1 MLKKEINKTQAKE
14 YEKGGEY
21 RQMLIQAIHQC
32 AVKFPDVASNVVH
45 LLMDFLGD
53 SNVASAMDVII
64 FVREVV
70 ETYPN
75 LREAIVR
82 KLLESLFQIKS
93 DKVYRASLWI
103 IGEYC
108 RTSEDIDILPSSSS
122 SLFFYIIIMKRIDT
136 SQRFPCLHSGSL

>member
-53 SNVASAMDVII
+53 SNVASAMDVIT
-64 FVREVV
+64 FVREVC
-70 ETYPN
+70 
-75 LREAIVR
+75 L
-82 KLLESLFQIKS
+82 
-93 DKVYRASLWI
+93 
-103 IGEYC
+103 
-108 RTSEDIDILPSSSS
+108 
-122 SLFFYIIIMKRIDT
+122 IIINK
-136 SQRFPCLHSGSL
+136 LHLSGNLGC